1 VVYISII
8 RSKTRIM
15 YQRHLLHQTY
25 FGKDMKMIAKSLYSR
40 LNVTRTRWTFF
51 PGVKEKLQI
60 RTKNQGRK
68 NTQKGS
74 SLKGT
79 IKIRSMNNSS
89 DSISVVW

>member
-1 VVYISII
+1 
-8 RSKTRIM
+8 M
-15 YQRHLLHQTY
+15 YQKHHLYQTY

-60 RTKNQGRK
+60 RTKNRGRK

-74 SLKGT
+74 SLEGT
-79 IKIRSMNNSS
+79 IKISSMNNSS

>member
-1 VVYISII
+1 
-8 RSKTRIM
+8 M
-15 YQRHLLHQTY
+15 YQRHLLNQTY

-40 LNVTRTRWTFF
+40 LNLTRTRWTFF

-68 NTQKGS
+68 NKQKGS

-79 IKIRSMNNSS
+79 IKISTMNSS